1 MFEKAKEELDKGMP
15 VISYIKKNY
24 GFDSV
29 AEFEAYIAKLKE
41 KADKYDLLLKEG
53 KE

>member
-15 VISYIKKNY
+15 LISYIKKNY

-29 AEFEAYIAKLKE
+29 AEFEAYVAELKE
-41 KADKYDLLLKEG
+41 KAEKYDSLTKEG
-53 KE
+53 KK